1 MLVLF
6 VMPAVLVVVMSLVQ
20 ENILKIMGETST
32 QMLFVDLDGDP
43 LGRTIEEK
51 LIESG
56 SIDVVKE
63 IDGRQITEKE
73 ALSAILN
80 GNFQFCVIIPR
91 GFAKAVKARTRQS
104 VSKSLFND
112 QLTADEI
119 ETSIPDLIV
128 YFDPAVRGGFRSS
141 VLNALNQATLGMEI
155 KEKMKMFSELV
166 PKKINQSV
174 KEMLSPFGA
183 EDLAV
188 DVAEMQFKLNENRL
202 LEISENPATSSIFE
216 KTPSS
221 VQQNVPAWALFGM
234 FFIVVPMA
242 GALIREKQ
250 DGTLSRLMTMPVSYL
265 TLIFGKVLAYI
276 LVCLSQFA
284 LILLIGRY
292 VLPMLGTPMLEM
304 GTNPAAIFIITLSA
318 ALAATGY
325 GILLGTL
332 ASSFEQASM
341 FGPISI
347 VIAAAIGGIM
357 VPVYAMPKMIKALSI
372 LSPLNW
378 GHDAFLD
385 IFIRGGD
392 VRSIIP
398 EALSLFLLFGVMML
412 ISWFFL
418 FRKIRT
424 G

>member
-20 ENILKIMGETST
+20 ENILIIMGETST
-32 QMLFVDLDGDP
+32 KMLFVELDGDP

-56 SIDVVKE
+56 SIEVVKE

-80 GNFQFCVIIPR
+80 GNFQFCVIIPK
-91 GFAKAVKARTRQS
+91 GFSKAVKARTRQS
-104 VSKSLFND
+104 VSRSLFND
-112 QLTADEI
+112 SVTDEI
-119 ETSIPDLIV
+119 ETSIPDLVV

-188 DVAEMQFKLNENRL
+188 DVAEMQFKWNEKRL

-276 LVCLSQFA
+276 FVCLSQFA
-284 LILLIGRY
+284 LILIIGRY

-304 GTNPAAIFIITLSA
+304 GTNPVAIFIITLSA

-325 GILLGTL
+325 GILLGTFS
-332 ASSFEQASM
+332 SSFEQASM

-357 VPVYAMPKMIKALSI
+357 VPVYAMPKMMKALSM

-392 VRSIIP
+392 VRSIMP
-398 EALSLFLLFGVMML
+398 EAGSLFLLFLVMML